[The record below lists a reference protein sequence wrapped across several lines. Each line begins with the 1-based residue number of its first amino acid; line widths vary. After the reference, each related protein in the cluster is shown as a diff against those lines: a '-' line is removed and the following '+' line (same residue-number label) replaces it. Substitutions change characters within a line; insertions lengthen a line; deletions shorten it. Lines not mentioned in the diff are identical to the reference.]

1 MKAGKLSESVL
12 KRSVLKQLHS
22 LTEIHAGARQDE
34 PEVTIVSRPEIGE
47 DYAAVKLT
55 NAAAPANVSSG
66 SGSQTDTKYAKAGLE
81 LPEKSVVSTV
91 ATRCLGGAMNPML
104 SVYAALNNLY
114 CSGAKAYGI
123 MVNLLLPTSANE
135 NELREWVQAMDVVCE
150 KEGVAVLGGH
160 TEVVRAVSEPMVTVT
175 ALGTVDEAQR
185 IEAGTVKP
193 GMDILIT
200 KQIALEGTAILATQ
214 HEEKL
219 LGRYAVPFIDR
230 AKRFTDYLSIRSEAA
245 VAAKSGVAAM
255 HDISEGGVFGALWE
269 MGLSSGVGLE
279 IDLKKIPI
287 RQETVEICEF
297 FDINPY
303 KLLSGGAAVIAA
315 ADGNA
320 LVHAL
325 QLAGI
330 EATIVGK
337 ATDSND
343 RVLINGEERR
353 FLETTQTDELFK
365 MKEN

>member
-1 MKAGKLSESVL
+1 MHVTEQTSAAGQKAAAIVTKP
-12 KRSVLKQLHS
+12 QL
-22 LTEIHAGARQDE
+22 GA
-34 PEVTIVSRPEIGE
+34 
-47 DYAAVKLT
+47 DYAAVRLSRK
-55 NAAAPANVSSG
+55 VSGGTDAQPG
-66 SGSQTDTKYAKAGLE
+66 S
-81 LPEKSVVSTV
+81 LPEKNSIHKLDSVAEGITVVSAV
-91 ATRCLGGAMNPML
+91 ATRCLGGSMNPML

-114 CSGAKAYGI
+114 CSGAWAYGI

-135 NELREWVQAMDVVCE
+135 NELREWVKAIEAVCE
-150 KEGVAVLGGH
+150 KEKVAVLGGH

-175 ALGTVDEAQR
+175 ALGTVDETAR
-185 IEAGTVKP
+185 IKTGTVKP

-200 KQIALEGTAILATQ
+200 KQVALEGTAILATQ
-214 HEEKL
+214 REEEL
-219 LGRYAVPFIDR
+219 RSRYAAPFIDR

-269 MGLSSGVGLE
+269 LGQSSGVGLE

-303 KLLSGGAAVIAA
+303 KLVSGGAAVMAA
-315 ADGNA
+315 TDGNA

-325 QLAGI
+325 RLAGV
-330 EATIVGK
+330 EAVIVGK

-343 RVLINGEERR
+343 RVLINGDERR
-353 FLETTQTDELFK
+353 FLETTQTDELW
-365 MKEN
+365 